1 MKTRLKLKISTGK
14 KEFRVKWDEL
24 DERLLV
30 EITSNP
36 KKGQAN
42 KEILKELKS
51 LFGAETKLVLG
62 FKSKEKIVEI
72 NASQKEV
79 FNRIKQN

>member
-14 KEFRVKWDEL
+14 QEFHTEWDDL
-24 DERLLV
+24 NERLLV

-36 KKGQAN
+36 QKGQAN
-42 KEILKELKS
+42 KEVLKELKKFFNREIELIS
-51 LFGAETKLVLG
+51 G

-72 NASQKEV
+72 NASKEEV
-79 FNRIKQN
+79 FEKIKQN

>member
-14 KEFRVKWDEL
+14 QEFHTEWDDL
-24 DERLLV
+24 NERLLV

-36 KKGQAN
+36 EKGSAN
-42 KEILKELKS
+42 KEILKELKKFFNREIELIS
-51 LFGAETKLVLG
+51 G

-72 NASQKEV
+72 NASKEEV
-79 FNRIKQN
+79 FEKIKQN